1 MALTIKGLNKTTLID
16 YPDKVAC
23 TIFLPRCNFRCGFCY
38 NKELVIGY
46 DSMPTMPEEEVL
58 DFLKEK
64 KKWLDGVVFTGAE
77 PTLHRE
83 LIDFIPKLKEMG
95 YLVKV
100 DTNGTNPSFLKE
112 LIKLIDYVAMDIKGP
127 LEKYDEITGVKVDVD
142 KIKESIELIMNSG
155 IDYEFRTTVVPGL
168 HTKEEVK
175 KVGELVKGCSKFFI
189 QNFCTKGDILDDKFK
204 EIKLFSKEELE
215 EFKEILINYVPDVKI
230 RSG

>member
-1 MALTIKGLNKTTLID
+1 
-16 YPDKVAC
+16 
-23 TIFLPRCNFRCGFCY
+23 
-38 NKELVIGY
+38 
-46 DSMPTMPEEEVL
+46 
-58 DFLKEK
+58 
-64 KKWLDGVVFTGAE
+64 
-77 PTLHRE
+77 
-83 LIDFIPKLKEMG
+83 
-95 YLVKV
+95 
-100 DTNGTNPSFLKE
+100 
-112 LIKLIDYVAMDIKGP
+112 
-127 LEKYDEITGVKVDVD
+127 